1 MTREQSIEAS
11 KGPGKFE
18 GCPIYAPYFWAAVM
32 NGEGTDETI
41 GENEP
46 DYKYE
51 DVGSLVT
58 HIDVESNDR
67 AIFPELTSVDSV
79 SLWEDD
85 NGFIYLEV

>member
-18 GCPIYAPYFWAAVM
+18 GCPIYAPYFWELSLD
-32 NGEGTDETI
+32 GGIPDE
-41 GENEP
+41 NVL
-46 DYKYE
+46 E
-51 DVGSLVT
+51 D
-58 HIDVESNDR
+58 IDVYTMDVEAEDR
-67 AIFPELTSVDSV
+67 AIFPELTSVDMV